1 MHTCYHKYTLF
12 TTFLHHFLPLQ
23 VLAKPSHRLEKGLLL
38 GKLLN
43 LDAGVAADS
52 EAVRNARV
60 QVKLEGLARLDENLL
75 GLVALLGRE
84 DGVSLGSGNGQRA
97 GEGSELVLLDVGGVS
112 DEAGLDAALVVT
124 DNVL

>member
-1 MHTCYHKYTLF
+1 ML
-12 TTFLHHFLPLQ
+12 
-23 VLAKPSHRLEKGLLL
+23 VKPSHSLEKGLLL

-60 QVKLEGLARLDENLL
+60 QVDLEGLAGLDEDLL
-75 GLVALLGRE
+75 RLVALLSRE
-84 DGVSLGSGNGQRA
+84 NGVSLGCGNGQRA
-97 GEGSELVLLDVGGVS
+97 GQGSEFILLDVGGVS

-124 DNVL
+124 NNVL

>member
-1 MHTCYHKYTLF
+1 M
-12 TTFLHHFLPLQ
+12 
-23 VLAKPSHRLEKGLLL
+23 LAKPSHSLEKGLLL

-60 QVKLEGLARLDENLL
+60 QGNLEGLARLDENLL
-75 GLVALLGRE
+75 GLVALLSRE
-84 DGVSLGSGNGQRA
+84 DGVSLGSGNGEGA
-97 GEGSELVLLDVGGVS
+97 GDGSELILLDEAGVS

-124 DNVL
+124 NNVL